1 MWQYNDTLYHYG
13 IPGMRW
19 GIRSK
24 ISKMKT
30 NSRMKKVRKAKAIKK
45 KEADKAAKANQ
56 VVKKPTVKD
65 LSDADL
71 KKIVDR
77 LDMEKRYNAYQASTV
92 SAGKKYA
99 TLFFDKAVVPAV
111 TETGKDI
118 IKGQLTK
125 AITKAL
131 EKEDKK

>member
-1 MWQYNDTLYHYG
+1 
-13 IPGMRW
+13 
-19 GIRSK
+19 
-24 ISKMKT
+24 
-30 NSRMKKVRKAKAIKK
+30 MKKVRKAKAIKK
-45 KEADKAAKANQ
+45 KETAKVNQ
-56 VVKKPTVKD
+56 VAKKPTVKD

-77 LDMEKRYNAYQASTV
+77 LDMEKKYKAYQASTV

-99 TLFFDKAVVPAV
+99 NLFFEKAVVPAI

>member
-1 MWQYNDTLYHYG
+1 MWHYNDTLYHYG
-13 IPGMRW
+13 TPGMRW

-45 KEADKAAKANQ
+45 KEAAKLNQ
-56 VVKKPTVKD
+56 VAKKPTVKD

-77 LDMEKRYNAYQASTV
+77 LDMEKKYNAYQASTV

-99 TLFFDKAVVPAV
+99 NLFFEKAVVPAI

-131 EKEDKK
+131 ETKGKK